1 MNKLERINKILA
13 CPKCKS
19 PVSVHETEVRC
30 VSCALVFRVEK
41 GIPVMMTDRLHNP
54 KYVWIEP
61 STGTHLL
68 ERYPLLRPP
77 NPRFWTPAGRQRIPT
92 FLAEVGASKY
102 VLNIGSRTS
111 QYGKDIINLDIEP
124 YKNVDLVGVAEELP
138 VLDDS
143 VDGVIIQAVLEH
155 VQRPAKAVQ
164 EIYRVLR
171 PGGMVYAEIPFFRSY
186 HGAPV
191 DFQRYTISGI
201 EELFHEFEMVRKG
214 VIAGPASGIT
224 AALSEFL
231 AMLFSFKNVWLF
243 KMWFVLL
250 RWLLTPIKYLD
261 LYLETHPFAHR
272 IACTLYY
279 QGRKPSPV
287 SADGR

>member
-1 MNKLERINKILA
+1 MNKLDRISKILA
-13 CPKCKS
+13 CPNCKS
-19 PVSVHETEVRC
+19 HVSIHETEVRC
-30 VSCALVFRVEK
+30 VGCDRVFRVEK
-41 GIPVMMTDRLHNP
+41 GIPVMMVDRPHNP
-54 KYVWIEP
+54 QYVLVEP
-61 STGTHLL
+61 STGTRLL
-68 ERYPLLRPP
+68 ERYPFLRPP
-77 NPRFWTPAGRQRIPT
+77 NPRFWTPAGRQRIPG
-92 FLAEVGASKY
+92 FLAEVSAGKC
-102 VLNIGSRTS
+102 VLNVGSRES
-111 QYGKDIINLDIEP
+111 QYSNNIINLDIEP
-124 YKNVDLVGVAEELP
+124 YQNVDLVGAAEELP
-138 VLDDS
+138 LLDDS

-186 HGAPV
+186 HGAPA

-201 EELFHEFEMVRKG
+201 EELFHEFEVVRKG

-287 SADGR
+287 STDRR